1 MIQEKQLKQI
11 APILQH
17 IFCLKIGRITFREVE
32 NTFFQAFQG
41 NVENVHALIKM
52 FLTGQI
58 QQEIVEPDAL
68 ALLRNMLSAFAA
80 PIRVA
85 HDVYEHGDFL
95 FTATAE
101 MMASP
106 ESEQNPVFLHRLR
119 RVDGKEADFLCDLP
133 RTAYMLR
140 HFFMRFEELLEQDNG
155 AEVLQPAMQDL
166 QTLHN
171 RLGELLK
178 GAKNKD
184 KVKVEA

>member
-17 IFCLKIGRITFREVE
+17 IFCLKVGRITFREVE

-41 NVENVHALIKM
+41 NVADVHALINM
-52 FLTGQI
+52 FLTGQV

-95 FTATAE
+95 FTATSE
-101 MMASP
+101 MMASS
-106 ESEQNPVFLHRLR
+106 ESAQNPVFLHRLR
-119 RVDGKEADFLCDLP
+119 RVDGKECDFLCDLP
-133 RTAYMLR
+133 RTAYMMR
-140 HFFMRFEELLEQDNG
+140 HFFVRFEEMLAQENG
-155 AEVLQPAMQDL
+155 AETLQPALQDL
-166 QTLHN
+166 QILHD

-178 GAKNKD
+178 EISNKA
-184 KVKVEA
+184 KVEV